1 MIGWVIRIFAVV
13 ALLGVAA
20 VVATPRRRLP
30 LALRGLEKIVR
41 EDRGGTAVDPAARDE
56 TVSSGRKT
64 LAFLLVLAAIAV
76 VILA

>member
-20 VVATPRRRLP
+20 AVATPRGRLP

-56 TVSSGRKT
+56 TVSSGRKA